1 MKKMN
6 VHVGFDLVL
15 FYESIWHV
23 MWGEKPWMSDEMY
36 GDCIDHDIE
45 RDHSLGKKIMN
56 KQPSR
61 CEWSTAGGA
70 EGPERACAVA
80 AKGRRRHLAPS

>member
-45 RDHSLGKKIMN
+45 RDVSLGKKIMN

-61 CEWSTAGGA
+61 CVRPAASAPTLPARVA
-70 EGPERACAVA
+70 LARA
-80 AKGRRRHLAPS
+80 S